1 MCSLRVRFSQNA
13 ERRGIYDYALRVE
26 VMLSDGI
33 SPKIF
38 VYHQSS
44 AGVDGNTFSEFDHV
58 ATPVDFHEIPE
69 DAASLT
75 VPWFRTDK
83 CTVWFRNMD
92 DLAKAKQM
100 FVDDIRALQRT
111 YGILSS
117 EDGFSRQTTL
127 EFSDAGVSVASM

>member
-1 MCSLRVRFSQNA
+1 
-13 ERRGIYDYALRVE
+13 
-26 VMLSDGI
+26 
-33 SPKIF
+33 
-38 VYHQSS
+38 
-44 AGVDGNTFSEFDHV
+44 
-58 ATPVDFHEIPE
+58 
-69 DAASLT
+69 
-75 VPWFRTDK
+75 
-83 CTVWFRNMD
+83 MD